1 MVCKFFGTKKGGG
14 NSAVD
19 YLLNERVEQGTAEVI
34 RGNEATTRE
43 IISNIKFKHKTTVG
57 VLSFEERDITQR
69 QKQELMDSLEDTLF
83 QGLDKND
90 YNILWVEH
98 RDKGRLELNFVIP
111 KIHLGTQKQLQP
123 YYHKQHLP
131 LLEKWQKMINLKYG
145 YTDPQDPSKK
155 RAYKSNFKDISLA
168 QDYKQLDVMIK
179 ESVTN
184 FQFGSRTE
192 LVEMLNK
199 SGINARE
206 SKNYI
211 SVRLPSQKKA
221 KRFKGGI
228 YEQWNSFEQLTE
240 KLRETERAIKSYNER
255 DTKGEL
261 ERYEREYRAYLSEN
275 GRYNTQRYQSK
286 PKRNT
291 ERAKRTDTRDRTTKS
306 NDLSSMD
313 SNRAN
318 NTSNNIHKPRE
329 DEYINS
335 EVGNDYIGQRGTV
348 TDREQRIKET
358 NTTKRRDIQG
368 QRGNVYQVHS
378 DNIQRQEERE
388 HEIYPSGELL
398 DDTIRETINTSIADS
413 REKEQSLIRELTRTR
428 ERVHEQYINSSEEVR
443 AKYRGNAKR
452 VDSNAKEYQQ
462 QRDRRVQ
469 ELKTIARD
477 NTISAHANS
486 GTISTVAERF
496 KQSVGTFIERVQE
509 RAREMYQSV
518 SQGFGLSR

>member
-1 MVCKFFGTKKGGG
+1 MVCKFFSTKKGGG

-57 VLSFEERDITQR
+57 VLSFEEEKIEEHE
-69 QKQELMDSLEDTLF
+69 KQELMDSLEDTLF

-111 KIHLGTQKQLQP
+111 KIHLRTQKQLQP

-131 LLEKWQKMINLKYG
+131 LLDKWQKMINLKYG

-155 RAYKSNFKDISLA
+155 RAYKSNIKDISLV
-168 QDYKQLDVMIK
+168 QDYKQLDEMIK
-179 ESVTN
+179 QSVTN
-184 FQFGSRTE
+184 FQFGSRKE

-206 SKNYI
+206 SKNYV

-240 KLRETERAIKSYNER
+240 KLSQTERAITKYNER
-255 DTKGEL
+255 DTREEL
-261 ERYEREYRAYLSEN
+261 ETYEREYREYLLKN
-275 GRYNTQRYQSK
+275 GEYNTQRYQSK

-291 ERAKRTDTRDRTTKS
+291 ERAKRTDTRDRATKS
-306 NDLSSMD
+306 DDISSMD
-313 SNRAN
+313 SNTPDN
-318 NTSNNIHKPRE
+318 NYDSVYKPKQ
-329 DEYINS
+329 DEYINA
-335 EVGNDYIGQRGTV
+335 EVGLDYDRQRGSV
-348 TDREQRIKET
+348 TDGDKRTKET
-358 NTTKRRDIQG
+358 NTTKRRDIH
-368 QRGNVYQVHS
+368 RERENIHQVHS
-378 DNIQRQEERE
+378 DNIQRQEQRE
-388 HEIYPSGELL
+388 HEIYPTGELL
-398 DDTIRETINTSIADS
+398 DDTIRETINTSITDS
-413 REKEQSLIRELTRTR
+413 REEEQSLIRELTRTR
-428 ERVHEQYINSSEEVR
+428 ERIHEQYINSSEEVR

-462 QRDRRVQ
+462 QRDRRVS
-469 ELKTIARD
+469 ELETIARD

-496 KQSVGTFIERVQE
+496 KQSVGTFIKRVQE
-509 RAREMYQSV
+509 QAREMYQSA
-518 SQGFGLSR
+518 SRGFGLSR